1 MDEALGLSIGARR
14 IWSGADVTQGEGAAG
29 IAKGQGSVATAVVG
43 HYARDLDAEAFI
55 VSDGGVEKRHGA
67 LLGVV
72 RHDLDEGDAGGV
84 VDADMDELPADAAI
98 MALASAIAGDAVAD
112 AIESDELFDV
122 DVDQVAGMIALVP
135 PDRLGRFQ
143 CT

>member
-1 MDEALGLSIGARR
+1 LDEALGLSIGARR
-14 IWSGADVTQGEGAAG
+14 IWSGSDVTQGEGAAS

-43 HYARDLDAEAFI
+43 HYARDLDDEAFI
-55 VSDGGVEKRHGA
+55 VGDCGVEKRHGA
-67 LLGVV
+67 LLGVI

-112 AIESDELFDV
+112 SIELFNV
-122 DVDQVAGMIALVP
+122 DGSNRRDDRARTAGSARQVPVHLA
-135 PDRLGRFQ
+135 
-143 CT
+143 C